1 MDGQMITRRTFTM
14 MATTASLTGVPVT
27 MSGAAERP
35 EAQTRKAPGL
45 YAARTVSFPSSGETI
60 VGRLLTPASEGPH
73 PAVAIMGP
81 VAFVKEQSPVQYATR
96 LAARGLAVLIFDPR
110 YHGES
115 SGTPRRFESAKAKI
129 EDYRAAV
136 DFLAAREDIDAESL
150 HLLGICQGV
159 NWAIEAS
166 VRDDRVASLGVVAGH
181 YLTSE
186 TARMYLGDDA
196 AVAARLTR
204 AAKARARFDATG
216 EVDYIPIVGSDTAL
230 LTAKAIA
237 DWYLPWDSGA
247 PWLTFRGGWE
257 NRITAMSEA
266 DIWGWRIDE
275 TASNLKLPVLMV
287 HGDRA
292 ASGTDIP
299 RRIFAGIASGEKA
312 LHWIDGVNQL
322 QFYEDPLVIDQAVN
336 VLAPHFL
343 GAGA

>member
-1 MDGQMITRRTFTM
+1 MISRRAFNSMTV
-14 MATTASLTGVPVT
+14 AASLAAVSATASHVATPAV
-27 MSGAAERP
+27 
-35 EAQTRKAPGL
+35 
-45 YAARTVSFPSSGETI
+45 ARDTDTLGTYDVSAVSFPSSSETI
-60 VGRLLTPASEGPH
+60 VGRLLTPGTDGLH
-73 PAVAIMGP
+73 PAVVIMGP

-115 SGTPRRFESAKAKI
+115 SGTPRRFESGKAKI
-129 EDYRAAV
+129 QDYSAAI
-136 DFLAAREDIDAESL
+136 DYLAARDDIDANRI

-166 VRDDRVASLGVVAGH
+166 VRDVRVNSLGLVAGH

-186 TARMYLGDDA
+186 TAELYLGDKPTIK
-196 AVAARLTR
+196 ARLAR
-204 AAKARARFDATG
+204 AAKAAAKFAKTG
-216 EVDYIPIVGSDTAL
+216 EVDYIPIVGSETAL

-237 DWYLPWDSGA
+237 DWYLPWDNGA

-275 TASNLKLPVLMV
+275 TAPNLKLPVLMI

-292 ASGTDIP
+292 ASGKDIP
-299 RRIFAGIASGEKA
+299 RRIYNEIASAQKK
-312 LHWIDGVNQL
+312 LHWINGTNQL
-322 QFYEDPLVIDQAVN
+322 QFYEDPMVIDMAVN
-336 VLAPHFL
+336 ALAPHFL
-343 GAGA
+343 GSGTHL

>member
-1 MDGQMITRRTFTM
+1 MITRRAFSSRAVAAPLVGASAVM
-14 MATTASLTGVPVT
+14 LNTAEPTV
-27 MSGAAERP
+27 
-35 EAQTRKAPGL
+35 AQTQQTPGL
-45 YAARTVSFPSSGETI
+45 YAAKKVSFPSSGETI
-60 VGRLLTPASEGPH
+60 VGRLLTPASHGPH
-73 PAVAIMGP
+73 PAVVIMGP

-115 SGTPRRFESAKAKI
+115 SGKPRRMESGKAKI
-129 EDYRAAV
+129 EDYQAAV
-136 DFLAAREDIDAESL
+136 DYLSKQDGIDPSRL

-181 YLTSE
+181 YLTPA
-186 TARMYLGDDA
+186 TAKMYLGDEA
-196 AVAARLTR
+196 TIAARLAR
-204 AAKARARFDATG
+204 AAKAAAKYKKTG
-216 EVDYIPIVGSDTAL
+216 EADYIPIVGSDSAL

-275 TASNLKLPVLMV
+275 TAPRLKLPVLMI

-292 ASGTDIP
+292 ASGKDIP
-299 RRIFAGIASGEKA
+299 RRIFEAIASKQKV
-312 LHWIDGVNQL
+312 LHWIDGANQL
-322 QFYEDPLVIDQAVN
+322 QFYEDPLIIDAAVSA
-336 VLAPHFL
+336 LAPHFL
-343 GAGA
+343 GAGARL

>member
-1 MDGQMITRRTFTM
+1 MAVAASLAGAAVGGAE
-14 MATTASLTGVPVT
+14 ATTVQAQQTPGFY
-27 MSGAAERP
+27 
-35 EAQTRKAPGL
+35 EARQ
-45 YAARTVSFPSSGETI
+45 VSFPSSGETI
-60 VGRLLTPASEGPH
+60 VGRLLTPASPGPH

-115 SGTPRRFESAKAKI
+115 SGNPRRLESGKAKI
-129 EDYRAAV
+129 EDYQAAL
-136 DFLAAREDIDAESL
+136 DFLSTQEGIDKSRL

-166 VRDDRVASLGVVAGH
+166 VRDKRVASLGVVAGH
-181 YLTSE
+181 YLTPA
-186 TARMYLGDDA
+186 TAKMYLGDEA
-196 AVAARLTR
+196 TVAARLDR
-204 AAKARARFDATG
+204 AAKAAAKFKETG
-216 EVDYIPIVGSDTAL
+216 EAEYIPIVGSDAAL
-230 LTAKAIA
+230 LKAKAIA

-275 TASNLKLPVLMV
+275 TAPHLKLPVLMI

-292 ASGTDIP
+292 ASGKDIP
-299 RRIFAGIASGEKA
+299 RKIFEVIASKQKA
-312 LHWIDGVNQL
+312 LHWIDGANQL
-322 QFYEDPLVIDQAVN
+322 QFYEDPLTIDAAVN
-336 VLAPHFL
+336 ALALHFL
-343 GAGA
+343 KSGTHL

>member
-1 MDGQMITRRTFTM
+1 MISRRAFNTM
-14 MATTASLTGVPVT
+14 AVAASLTG
-27 MSGAAERP
+27 AAAATA
-35 EAQTRKAPGL
+35 EATTVQAQQTPGL
-45 YAARTVSFPSSGETI
+45 YEVRKVSFPSSGETI
-60 VGRLLTPASEGPH
+60 VGRLLTPASPGPH

-115 SGTPRRFESAKAKI
+115 SGNPRRLESGKAKI
-129 EDYRAAV
+129 EDYRTAL
-136 DFLAAREDIDAESL
+136 DFLSAQEGIDKSRL

-166 VRDDRVASLGVVAGH
+166 VRDKRVASLGVVAGH
-181 YLTSE
+181 YLTPA
-186 TARMYLGDDA
+186 TAKMYLGDEA
-196 AVAARLTR
+196 TVAARLAR
-204 AAKARARFDATG
+204 AAKAAAKFKETG
-216 EVDYIPIVGSDTAL
+216 EADYIPIVGSEAAL
-230 LTAKAIA
+230 LKAKAIA

-275 TASNLKLPVLMV
+275 TAPHLKLPVLMI

-292 ASGTDIP
+292 ASGKDIP
-299 RRIFAGIASGEKA
+299 RRIFEAIASKQKT
-312 LHWIDGVNQL
+312 LHWIDGTNQL
-322 QFYEDPLVIDQAVN
+322 QFYEDPLTIDAAVN
-336 VLAPHFL
+336 ALAPHFL
-343 GAGA
+343 QSGAQL